1 MQPRGETRYAD
12 CLDAF
17 VAAIGDMRTQ
27 AREACPTVQQST
39 EMTMINLNHIDV
51 EKIARSC
58 GLQKSRALS
67 GGIYLCS
74 EDALR
79 AFAQAVVSEAAEQ
92 EAAGASL
99 HMLPD
104 SRMGRVAAAS

>member
-1 MQPRGETRYAD
+1 
-12 CLDAF
+12 
-17 VAAIGDMRTQ
+17 
-27 AREACPTVQQST
+27 
-39 EMTMINLNHIDV
+39 MINMNHIDV

-79 AFAQAVVSEAAEQ
+79 AFAQAVVSEAADQ
-92 EAAGASL
+92 EATGANL
-99 HMLPD
+99 HMLAD
-104 SRMGRVAAAS
+104 NHLGRAAAAS